1 MYNTEINNS
10 KSFIGKQADDLSN
23 LIREQIKPIYESI
36 GIVVPVKSCSV
47 IHYLN
52 RFDDL
57 SVTDLAKHLKQ
68 SHQLVKQKLPKLK
81 NLGLIEQR
89 DDDNDK
95 RRSTY
100 HLTEEGKQQA
110 KLLDENSLISVY
122 QHLSDEVGAD
132 LHKVLNK
139 AINGLKQKDLLTR
152 FNENKNRTKRET

>member
-1 MYNTEINNS
+1 MDNQTINNS

-23 LIREQIKPIYESI
+23 LIREQIKPIYESL

-52 RFDDL
+52 KFDDL

-68 SHQLVKQKLPKLK
+68 SHQLVKQKLPKLHG
-81 NLGLIEQR
+81 LGLIEQR

-100 HLTEEGKQQA
+100 HLTKEGKLQA

-122 QHLSDEVGAD
+122 QHLSNEIDAD

-152 FNENKNRTKRET
+152 FNENKT

>member
-1 MYNTEINNS
+1 MDNQTINNS

-23 LIREQIKPIYESI
+23 LIREQIKPIYESL

-47 IHYLN
+47 IYYLN
-52 RFDDL
+52 KFDDL

-68 SHQLVKQKLPKLK
+68 SHQLVKQKLPKLHG
-81 NLGLIEQR
+81 LGLIEQR

-100 HLTEEGKQQA
+100 HLTKEGKLQA

-122 QHLSDEVGAD
+122 QHLSDEIDAD

-152 FNENKNRTKRET
+152 FNENKT

>member
-1 MYNTEINNS
+1 MHNTKTNNS

-23 LIREQIKPIYESI
+23 LIREQIKPIYESL

-52 RFDDL
+52 QFDDL

-68 SHQLVKQKLPKLK
+68 SHQLVKQKLPKLQ

-100 HLTEEGKQQA
+100 RLTKEGKHQA

-152 FNENKNRTKRET
+152 FNENKT

>member
-1 MYNTEINNS
+1 MHNIEPNNS

-23 LIREQIKPIYESI
+23 LIREQIKPIYESL

-52 RFDDL
+52 QFDDL

-68 SHQLVKQKLPKLK
+68 SHQLVKQKLPKLQ

-100 HLTEEGKQQA
+100 HLTTAGKDQA
-110 KLLDENSLISVY
+110 EKLDKNSLISVY
-122 QHLSDEVGAD
+122 QHLSDEIGAD

-139 AINGLKQKDLLTR
+139 AITGLKHKDLLTR
-152 FNENKNRTKRET
+152 FNESKT

>member
-1 MYNTEINNS
+1 MNSSEINNS

-23 LIREQIKPIYESI
+23 LIREQIRPIYESL

-52 RFDDL
+52 KFDDL

-68 SHQLVKQKLPKLK
+68 SHQLVKQKLPKLQ

-100 HLTEEGKQQA
+100 HLTAEGKQQA
-110 KLLDENSLISVY
+110 KLLNENSLISVY
-122 QHLSDEVGAD
+122 QNLSDEVGAD

-139 AINGLKQKDLLTR
+139 AIKGLKQKDLLTR
-152 FNENKNRTKRET
+152 FKESKT

>member
-1 MYNTEINNS
+1 MTNSEINNS

-68 SHQLVKQKLPKLK
+68 SHQLVKQKLPKLQ
-81 NLGLIEQR
+81 NLGLIEKR
-89 DDDNDK
+89 DDNNDK

-100 HLTEEGKQQA
+100 HLTEEGKIQA

-139 AINGLKQKDLLTR
+139 AINGLKNKDLLTR
-152 FNENKNRTKRET
+152 FNESKK

>member
-1 MYNTEINNS
+1 MYNIEINNS
-10 KSFIGKQADDLSN
+10 KSFIGKQADDLST
-23 LIREQIKPIYESI
+23 LIREQIKPIYESL
-36 GIVVPVKSCSV
+36 GIIVPVKSCSV

-52 RFDDL
+52 KFDDL
-57 SVTDLAKHLKQ
+57 SVTDLAKLLKQ
-68 SHQLVKQKLPKLK
+68 SHQLVKQKLPKLQ
-81 NLGLIEQR
+81 NLSLIEQR

-100 HLTEEGKQQA
+100 HLTTEGIQQA

-152 FNENKNRTKRET
+152 FNESKT